1 MPDQPNAFLSY
12 TRRDDEF
19 FGGAITSFRKLLE
32 LGVQVVTGQKD
43 FSIFQEIDGVE
54 FGQQWQMRLDQAIV
68 NTRFLIPIIT
78 PLFFQSEACRDERT
92 HPTKTPGRC
101 DLPLMVAQAAA
112 ALFCGWFAFQFQ
124 GSRSAI
130 LLAG

>member
-1 MPDQPNAFLSY
+1 MIRSSDVSLFDDADVLKSALRNDFLSFVAKCFVY
-12 TRRDDEF
+12 
-19 FGGAITSFRKLLE
+19 
-32 LGVQVVTGQKD
+32 
-43 FSIFQEIDGVE
+43 
-54 FGQQWQMRLDQAIV
+54 
-68 NTRFLIPIIT
+68 
-78 PLFFQSEACRDERT
+78 RT

>member
-1 MPDQPNAFLSY
+1 M
-12 TRRDDEF
+12 
-19 FGGAITSFRKLLE
+19 G
-32 LGVQVVTGQKD
+32 
-43 FSIFQEIDGVE
+43 
-54 FGQQWQMRLDQAIV
+54 
-68 NTRFLIPIIT
+68 
-78 PLFFQSEACRDERT
+78 T

-112 ALFCGWFAFQFQ
+112 ALFCGWFVFQFQ